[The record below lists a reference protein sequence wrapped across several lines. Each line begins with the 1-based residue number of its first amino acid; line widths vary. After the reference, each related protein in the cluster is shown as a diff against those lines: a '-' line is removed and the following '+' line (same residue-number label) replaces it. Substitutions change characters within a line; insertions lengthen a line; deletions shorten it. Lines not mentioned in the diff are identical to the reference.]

1 MIRVLSA
8 LQIVDSEHVVTPEGW
23 RPGDAVLLPPHQ
35 DQASLLAE
43 ADDPMWFH
51 RSKPQSQKG

>member
-1 MIRVLSA
+1 M
-8 LQIVDSEHVVTPEGW
+8 VDADHVVTPEGW

-43 ADDPMWFH
+43 ACDPLV
-51 RSKPQSQKG
+51 SSQHITVAERIER